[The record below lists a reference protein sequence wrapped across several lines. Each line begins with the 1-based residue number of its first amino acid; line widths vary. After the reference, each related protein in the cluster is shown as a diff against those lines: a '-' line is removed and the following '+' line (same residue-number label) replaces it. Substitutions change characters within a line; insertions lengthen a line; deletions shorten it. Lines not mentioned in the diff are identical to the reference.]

1 MNTKAKQICPPN
13 ALLMHEWGDEI
24 NRLSQED
31 AGAIM
36 MALMEYNATGV
47 DNFEERLFIERE
59 KIADLLLEGT
69 LTMDEWLK
77 RNDEIS
83 VLMTIWRRYKQVADK
98 AITTYNNKCKKRGPY
113 KKTREA
119 QAEQSS
125 EEQTSI
131 PDEIDETSDEEEAPA
146 AIQAKPTKEEQ
157 PAVKPNPFASYLA
170 NERDR
175 AQDIINDILDKDD
188 DDIIYDD
195 DDEYT
200 DGEELSP
207 FGDYFR

>member
-125 EEQTSI
+125 EEQTTI
-131 PDEIDETSDEEEAPA
+131 PDEIEEPPA
-146 AIQAKPTKEEQ
+146 ADEKPVQAEPAKEGQ
-157 PAVKPNPFASYLA
+157 PAVKPNPFASYLT

-188 DDIIYDD
+188 DDDIIYD